1 VSRRSGHPPVRRRT
15 PTPCRA
21 AQRPAGRIRWHL
33 IGRCLGL
40 STLLLGATLARP
52 AWAQAVSASPTPA
65 PYVDRVL
72 DESPQPAP
80 ASRPGTQESR
90 GWPRGVV
97 MDYAL
102 TQATG
107 LNAPGRTLTLRAY
120 LEPPGYGALSAACLA
135 EFGRPERHRSGCAK
149 ARFDWRRLPMDADA
163 WADFAAGDI
172 LTATPDLGPGL
183 ARVLTP
189 TLPLTG
195 ASAQWHR
202 GETTRLNLSAGRA
215 SSPTAFSPFG
225 AWADPDD
232 IAALAARR
240 ARVVSGGGQLR
251 LGDPS
256 PAGTHLDVA
265 AQLLDA
271 RDVPFYPTGEGFP
284 GVVRSRAAWVTAA
297 WEGDAPWGA
306 PSAPADLPPA
316 ERPGGLRVQAS
327 LLHSQTS
334 AALGRPRSAPWGG
347 WLEADWRTERLT
359 NNAGAYHLQPGLQWG
374 TAPVLADLQGGYWRA
389 RMQTR
394 RWFLGWTIE
403 ATRPTT
409 RATAG
414 SRYASAYG
422 SWRLDARQ
430 SVGATVSA
438 RDGSGRGQSLQL
450 RWDALSSWGQTT
462 ARLERLDSNVG
473 RTQFIGAD
481 HAWHSTT
488 TRLFT
493 TSLGWQHSGNAG
505 NPGGEWSWGLLFSDA
520 PLSRLQVDLS
530 LNGTVGPQRRTWFAD
545 VAAQWQLHPD
555 WSLALRYARTGTLSS
570 APAVASALET
580 ALTPAATSTQQHF
593 AQLLLRFQAQAG
605 LALAPLGGRAGDGAG
620 DIQGAIYLDADA
632 NGRRDAG
639 EGGAADVVVV
649 LDGRYLTRTDS
660 AGQFSFG
667 PVAAGHHTLQV
678 QTETVPLPWAA
689 PQPSLQTVWVPVRGV
704 ARVPLGLPPLR

>member
-1 VSRRSGHPPVRRRT
+1 MSRRGWPSPAPR
-15 PTPCRA
+15 RA
-21 AQRPAGRIRWHL
+21 AHRLTVRARGL
-33 IGRCLGL
+33 LVTLLGL
-40 STLLLGATLARP
+40 AMAER
-52 AWAQAVSASPTPA
+52 AWAQAAVAPAAPA

-72 DESPQPAP
+72 DDGPQPDPAP
-80 ASRPGTQESR
+80 GAGADARS

-107 LNAPGRTLTLRAY
+107 LNAPAQSLSLRAY
-120 LEPPGYGALSAACLA
+120 LEPPGYGALSLACLA
-135 EFGRPERHRSGCAK
+135 EFGRADRRQAGCAK
-149 ARFDWRRLPMDADA
+149 ARFDWRRVPMDADA
-163 WADFAAGDI
+163 WADLAAGDI
-172 LTATPDLGPGL
+172 LALAPDVGQGY
-183 ARVLTP
+183 ARVLAP
-189 TLPLTG
+189 PLPLTG

-202 GETTRLNLSAGRA
+202 GETASLNLAAGRA
-215 SSPTAFSPFG
+215 SSPTAFSPIS
-225 AWADPDD
+225 AWAGSDE
-232 IAALAARR
+232 AAGWPLAVRR

-256 PAGTHLDVA
+256 PGATHLDLA

-271 RDVPFYPTGEGFP
+271 RDVPADTSGQNRP
-284 GVVRSRAAWVTAA
+284 GLARTRAVWVTAA
-297 WEGDAPWGA
+297 WEGNAPWSGTA
-306 PSAPADLPPA
+306 ASAELPPA
-316 ERPGGLRVQAS
+316 ERPGGMRVQAS
-327 LLHSQTS
+327 LLRSQTS
-334 AALGRPRSAPWGG
+334 AALDRARAAPWGG
-347 WLEADWRTERLT
+347 WLEADWRTERLSH
-359 NNAGAYHLQPGLQWG
+359 NAGVYHLQPGLQWG

-394 RWFLGWTIE
+394 RWFAGWTVE
-403 ATRPTT
+403 ASRPTT

-462 ARLERLDSNVG
+462 ARLERLDTAVG

-488 TRLFT
+488 TRLLT
-493 TSLGWQHSGNAG
+493 TSLGWQHSGIAG
-505 NPGGEWSWGLLFSDA
+505 NTGGEWSWGVLFSDA
-520 PLSRLQVDLS
+520 PLSRLQIDLS
-530 LNGTVGPQRRTWFAD
+530 LTGTLGPQRRTWFAD

-555 WSLALRYARTGTLSS
+555 WSLALRYARTGTISN
-570 APAVASALET
+570 APTVTSPLET

-593 AQLLLRFQAQAG
+593 AQVLLRFQAQAG
-605 LALAPLGGRAGDGAG
+605 LAVAPLGGRAGDGAG
-620 DIQGAIYLDADA
+620 DIQGTVYLDADA
-632 NGRRDAG
+632 NGRQDAG
-639 EGGAADVVVV
+639 EHGAADVVVV
-649 LDGRYLTRTDS
+649 LDGRYLTRTDG

-667 PVAAGHHTLQV
+667 PVAAGRHTLQV
-678 QTETVPLPWAA
+678 QTETVPLPWAP
-689 PQPSLQTVWVPVRGV
+689 PQPSLQTVWVPVRSV